1 MWGMKDQLPIHQ
13 LGGGLAGDQR
23 DLTRGELMGTDRKE
37 EDMGRRSVKL
47 SLSGDTYFYIISRLW
62 SCGHDS
68 GCFYCAE
75 FDINSDILCFI
86 KFITILSARIV
97 SCSSKMHPD
106 PPPNNSDIKSRRS
119 KCDSP
124 SVSVS
129 LFTPQI
135 FHCLVTKTQNEKLSS
150 KKGRNDQVKPI

>member
-62 SCGHDS
+62 SCGYDS
-68 GCFYCAE
+68 GCF
-75 FDINSDILCFI
+75 FVLNLMVIHHNFI
-86 KFITILSARIV
+86 IKNLV
-97 SCSSKMHPD
+97 GSSNMHPD